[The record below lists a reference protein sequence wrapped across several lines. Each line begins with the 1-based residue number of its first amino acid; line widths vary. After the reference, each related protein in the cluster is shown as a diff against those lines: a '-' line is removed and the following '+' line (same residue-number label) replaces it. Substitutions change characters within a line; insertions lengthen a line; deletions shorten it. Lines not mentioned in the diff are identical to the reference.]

1 MENLP
6 IPVLPV
12 IFLRISFLF
21 CLYIT
26 IYILISYRIYKK
38 RFGLEIPFLEY
49 WKNWNIGRFWF
60 RLFPAFPPKSPL
72 PLESLDS
79 VLSVITLAA
88 NAEQLVG
95 GSSAEFLEGEK
106 LLELRSAVEGRVE
119 RTVFLAVHV
128 DVSSFIHVW
137 ISLHHLLLLLGVVL
151 HECEVV
157 FAVVRNGSV
166 QILAHGHASRLACY
180 QLEVDTQLCV
190 GVESLFFLAGT
201 FVHIAI

>member
-1 MENLP
+1 MRVG
-6 IPVLPV
+6 IIVLPT
-12 IFLRISFLF
+12 S
-21 CLYIT
+21 
-26 IYILISYRIYKK
+26 
-38 RFGLEIPFLEY
+38 
-49 WKNWNIGRFWF
+49 
-60 RLFPAFPPKSPL
+60 PKSPL

-88 NAEQLVG
+88 NDAQLVG

-119 RTVFLAVHV
+119 RTVFLPVHV

-166 QILAHGHASRLACY
+166 QILAHGHASRLAGY
-180 QLEVDTQLCV
+180 
-190 GVESLFFLAGT
+190 
-201 FVHIAI
+201 

>member
-1 MENLP
+1 MRVGIILLP
-6 IPVLPV
+6 T
-12 IFLRISFLF
+12 S
-21 CLYIT
+21 
-26 IYILISYRIYKK
+26 
-38 RFGLEIPFLEY
+38 
-49 WKNWNIGRFWF
+49 
-60 RLFPAFPPKSPL
+60 PKSPL

-128 DVSSFIHVW
+128 DVSSFIHVR

-157 FAVVRNGSV
+157 FSVVRNGSV

-190 GVESLFFLAGT
+190 GVEIMIRHNCSLSGYSLRFDERGPPFRISQNRNRLRSSLA
-201 FVHIAI
+201 HA

>member
-1 MENLP
+1 MGILP
-6 IPVLPV
+6 IPVLP
-12 IFLRISFLF
+12 INFLRVSFLF
-21 CLYIT
+21 FLYIT

-38 RFGLEIPFLEY
+38 RFCLEIPFLEY

-88 NAEQLVG
+88 NAEKLVG

-119 RTVFLAVHV
+119 RTVILAVHV

-137 ISLHHLLLLLGVVL
+137 ISLHHLLLLLLGVVL

-157 FAVVRNGSV
+157 FSVVRDGSV
-166 QILAHGHASRLACY
+166 QILANAQASRLAGY

-190 GVESLFFLAGT
+190 GVESLFFLT
-201 FVHIAI
+201 